1 MGIEREF
8 AEENFIRST
17 KCVNHA
23 RILAREVAP
32 QLQTHFPE
40 LFPVRPYVEAI
51 HDQGW
56 LNSTLLVGVDRFS
69 QEYVL
74 RLTAVAPSST
84 ANNSQSVPHFEKER
98 YVLEALKE
106 FPFVPAIV
114 DRGTGRIT
122 LNIPGRGEIRYA
134 YMLQSRLPY
143 SSAKAIT
150 TPAERR
156 HCLWQ
161 LGEMLRL
168 VQGPVVQGYGNDFD
182 EAKSCF
188 KFESFADSISA
199 HVTTVEQS
207 PVHSSMKRW
216 LRARVEGLLA
226 LRPESRLCHRD
237 LLGNFGNFLVD
248 KDGAVRGIIDWEFAG
263 AGLALHAELASFLYV
278 LTRDGVAPGDI
289 ELDLAAVLGG
299 FGISM
304 RDYRAHYERDVET
317 LVLIHS
323 LMALIK
329 YDLVQK
335 SGAVEREPWRKVFA
349 ERADALCSGCYSR
362 DLPRRARPS
371 RGSELG

>member
-23 RILAREVAP
+23 RVLAREVAP
-32 QLQTHFPE
+32 QIQVHFPE
-40 LFPVRPYVEAI
+40 LFPRVPYVAAI

-56 LNSTLLVGVDRFS
+56 LNSTLLVGVDRTS
-69 QEYVL
+69 PEYVL
-74 RLTAVAPSST
+74 RLAAIASPRQLNPSRS
-84 ANNSQSVPHFEKER
+84 ALHFEKER
-98 YVLEALKE
+98 YVLDALKGLAL
-106 FPFVPAIV
+106 VPEV
-114 DRGTGRIT
+114 PERGTGRFTIT
-122 LNIPGRGEIRYA
+122 IPGRGEVQYA
-134 YMLQSRLPY
+134 YILQSRIPF
-143 SSAKAIT
+143 SSAKGIT
-150 TPAERR
+150 TAAERR

-161 LGEMLRL
+161 LGECLRL
-168 VQGPVVQGYGNDFD
+168 IQGPVVQGYGNDFD
-182 EAKSCF
+182 ETRQRF

-199 HVTTVEQS
+199 HVATIEQS

-216 LRARVEGLLA
+216 LNARVASLIA
-226 LRPESRLCHRD
+226 LQPEARLCHRD

-248 KDGAVRGIIDWEFAG
+248 AQGNVRGVIDWEFAG
-263 AGLALHAELASFLYV
+263 AGLALHAELASFVYV
-278 LTRDGVAPGDI
+278 LTRDGASPGDI

-362 DLPRRARPS
+362 DLPRRGRSS
-371 RGSELG
+371 RGTELG